1 MERSELSVLTEI
13 AKTTQSELIIFFV
26 IIAVVVIVVV
36 VPMYILVLRDRRF
49 KNQLDIEKYG
59 QYIDVIKANT
69 AVMAELKSMLELIVI
84 KATFEREKLARMIEE
99 VLRNNSTT
107 EASLNRI
114 LTIVDGGNKSDI

>member
-13 AKTTQSELIIFFV
+13 AKTTQSELIIFFI

-36 VPMYILVLRDRRF
+36 VPMYILVLRDRRYRS
-49 KNQLDIEKYG
+49 QLDSEKYSN
-59 QYIDVIKANT
+59 YIEVIKANT
-69 AVMAELKSMLELIVI
+69 SVMSELKSTLELVVL

-114 LTIVDGGNKSDI
+114 LTIVDGRKKSDE